1 MKESREYMLHVLWRT
16 MDPIDKM
23 VFMDKTEQY
32 FLPRLKF
39 EKSRSGDLEIYST
52 TSDIYYP
59 IEESLVAFAYENT
72 LRALSDSLCY
82 SNEVDKTESLCLKKE
97 LVPEHVLLKHQQ
109 RLELF
114 KSKTNIH
121 VNQIKENYG
130 NKQREDSEAIQEV
143 QPHSR

>member
-16 MDPIDKM
+16 MNLSDKII
-23 VFMDKTEQY
+23 FLDKTEQY

-39 EKSRSGDLEIYST
+39 EKSTSGDLEIYST

-59 IEESLVAFAYENT
+59 IDESLVTFAYENT
-72 LRALSDSLCY
+72 LRSLSDSLCY
-82 SNEVDKTESLCLKKE
+82 SSEMDKVESLSLKKDQ
-97 LVPEHVLLKHQQ
+97 VPEQVLLKHQQ

-130 NKQREDSEAIQEV
+130 NEQRENSEAIQEV
-143 QPHSR
+143 

>member
-130 NKQREDSEAIQEV
+130 NKQRKDSQSIQ
-143 QPHSR
+143 

>member
-1 MKESREYMLHVLWRT
+1 MKESKEYMLHVLWRT
-16 MDPIDKM
+16 MNPIDKI
-23 VFMDKTEQY
+23 VFLDKTEQY

-59 IEESLVAFAYENT
+59 IEESLVTFAYENT
-72 LRALSDSLCY
+72 LRALSDSMCY
-82 SNEVDKTESLCLKKE
+82 SNEVDKTEMLSLKKD

-121 VNQIKENYG
+121 VNQIKEDYEKIKSIEEPSG
-130 NKQREDSEAIQEV
+130 W
-143 QPHSR
+143 